1 MSANRSP
8 SPQAEETENTT
19 DDQAQ
24 VRIERRRFL
33 QTATG
38 AGVALSA
45 AGCTSFLGEGGY
57 EMVSLDEPPGYE
69 NQREMRDSGGVPYP
83 IYGDQL
89 PEATLP
95 APARDREVTTTEFVG
110 DRHILMTFIF
120 TRCPSACPV
129 LASNLATAQTSM
141 LDAGSADEFAFL
153 LTTFDPEYD
162 TGSVLQE
169 YSTDRGADTTHDS
182 WFSLRPEAPSRA
194 ETVVK
199 ETFGVYF
206 SPLSASE
213 REEMDMH
220 EDMYFDHL
228 SSIILANADGYVERN
243 YVGGDIPNSGKLI
256 DDIET
261 LQQRW

>member
-1 MSANRSP
+1 MRANRS
-8 SPQAEETENTT
+8 SPPQEAENTT
-19 DDQAQ
+19 GGQAQ
-24 VRIERRRFL
+24 ERIERRRFL
-33 QTATG
+33 QAATG
-38 AGVALSA
+38 VGVALST
-45 AGCTSFLGEGGY
+45 AGCTTFFGEGRY
-57 EMVSLDEPPGYE
+57 EMVSLDEPSGYE
-69 NQREMRDSGGVPYP
+69 NRREMRDSGGVPYP

-95 APARDREVTTTEFVG
+95 APARDREITTTEFV
-110 DRHILMTFIF
+110 DNRHVLMTFLF

-129 LASNLATAQTSM
+129 LASNLATAQAST
-141 LDAGSADEFAFL
+141 LDAGNADEFAFF

-162 TGSVLQE
+162 TGSVLQK
-169 YSTDRGADTTHDS
+169 YSGDRGAETTHDS
-182 WFSLRPEAPSRA
+182 WFSLRPETPSRA
-194 ETVVK
+194 ETVVG

-206 SPLSASE
+206 SPLSAAE

-243 YVGGDIPNSGKLI
+243 YVGGEIPNSGELI
-256 DDIET
+256 DDIEI